1 MAILEKLQSQIAAFS
16 DFRQNKG
23 KVVAELLAQRE
34 EELLERQ
41 KDQLASGLDSEGRVL
56 SPLYSEDLKPGGF
69 FKTQSAAQRYADWK
83 KGINVPVFYEQQPR
97 PADAPNLYVNGRFW
111 SELAVTVTDTLI
123 EFHGDTAYADG
134 IIDKYGLEK
143 FGLNETFWRMVVEN
157 GLDDELAD
165 YLRSRL
171 ETI

>member
-1 MAILEKLQSQIAAFS
+1 MAIVEKLQAQIAALSEFQR
-16 DFRQNKG
+16 DKG
-23 KVVAELLAQRE
+23 RVVAELLSQRE

-41 KDQLASGLDSEGRVL
+41 KDQLASGLDSDGRNL
-56 SPLYSEDLKPGGF
+56 QPFYSEDLKPGGF
-69 FKTQSAAQRYADWK
+69 FKTQSAAERYKNWK
-83 KGINVPVFYEQQPR
+83 RSIATPVFYQQLPR
-97 PADAPNLYVNGRFW
+97 MADAPNLYVNGRFW
-111 SELAVTVTDTLI
+111 SELTVTISESLI
-123 EFHGDTAYADG
+123 EFKGDTAYAEG

-171 ETI
+171 